1 MKQPPLESASGNTF
15 RVILLPQPITPG
27 TPWIEITVG
36 GRTVTYA
43 VPAGLEGGKEQVVN
57 LKLTNSGAS

>member
-15 RVILLPQPITPG
+15 RVILLPQPITP
-27 TPWIEITVG
+27 
-36 GRTVTYA
+36 VTYA
-43 VPAGLEGGKEQVVN
+43 VPAGLTGLEGGKEQVVN